1 MLSVVGFD
9 VFTQLRFVSTGQ
21 TYFKLEKRKSLISSL
36 LV

>member
-21 TYFKLEKRKSLISSL
+21 TYFKLDTPYTA
-36 LV
+36 